1 MHQAGGEMTL
11 TCSKTLQ
18 QFEILLFFFILHLL
32 FPYEHFHMSS
42 CFTND

>member
-18 QFEILLFFFILHLL
+18 QFEILLFFFYLTSSLSIRTFSYVLL
-32 FPYEHFHMSS
+32 LYE
-42 CFTND
+42 

>member
-18 QFEILLFFFILHLL
+18 QFEILLFFYLTSSLSIRTFSYVLL
-32 FPYEHFHMSS
+32 LYE
-42 CFTND
+42 